1 MGVKTLAGVRTR
13 GHVDRLVVALSARRL
28 LGEQIPHRHWA
39 RRRFD
44 LGARSRHR
52 QPSTSSRLRRR
63 RTAGSP
69 SAGGPNPAQPACSS
83 TPCDASTPLHASTP
97 TPFDALRTLD
107 ALPRLDAHALRRLAH
122 ATGLPQPPTR
132 AILLRRRAVNSPS
145 AGGISPAQVASSS
158 TPRSRGRISTSAATD
173 VRKTPSSSR
182 RGLVVCWGN
191 KSRAAGGLVHAS
203 MFEFFAS
210 ARCLGL
216 STSRR

>member
-1 MGVKTLAGVRTR
+1 MPRRPPTPRRPCTPRRPRLSTPHSRDRIPAAPNGLRTSSSSRRGLAVCWGTKFRAAGV
-13 GHVDRLVVALSARRL
+13 L
-28 LGEQIPHRHWA
+28 
-39 RRRFD
+39 
-44 LGARSRHR
+44 
-52 QPSTSSRLRRR
+52 
-63 RTAGSP
+63 
-69 SAGGPNPAQPACSS
+69 
-83 TPCDASTPLHASTP
+83 
-97 TPFDALRTLD
+97 FDALQYLD
-107 ALPRLDAHALRRLAH
+107 GHALRRLAH
-122 ATGLPQPPTR
+122 ATGLPQPPTL
-132 AILLRRRAVNSPS
+132 ATLLRRRAVNSPS